1 MAQNKRTRRKKSSEG
16 GILIAFSVVIIVSL
30 IALLGIWYYARSQ
43 KVTDL
48 RAHDGQPVE
57 DAATVLA
64 GEERS
69 SSDSQGQ
76 GAMQFPQTAENDAEK
91 SDFSS
96 PLPESVSQNVPTT
109 TPSASSA
116 TDSSAGPLSSS
127 VSQTN
132 PAALPSASAEN
143 ALIQL
148 PPNLA
153 VPRCGAYTHEPDHE
167 LRHFTDYEICYRE
180 SYEQAEW
187 SAYQLERAE
196 LVKNARRSDDFR
208 PDPEIS
214 TGSATLSDYRKSGYD
229 RGHLAPAADFAY
241 SKEAMSETFYMSN
254 MTAQSPQ
261 FNRGIW
267 KALEEQVR
275 AWASEYGRAYV
286 ICGPVLDEPAENY
299 ATIGANKV
307 AIPRAFYKIIL
318 LPVYADESDFA
329 TPDDCADLAVHAY
342 IIPNRQCDGNFS
354 AYSVSVDEIES
365 RTGMDFLYALEDS
378 VENWIESKKNSF

>member
-1 MAQNKRTRRKKSSEG
+1 MV
-16 GILIAFSVVIIVSL
+16 SV
-30 IALLGIWYYARSQ
+30 IALLGIWYYVYSQ
-43 KVTDL
+43 NAADL
-48 RAHDGQPVE
+48 GAQDGQTVE
-57 DAATVLA
+57 DTAAALA
-64 GEERS
+64 DDAYS
-69 SSDSQGQ
+69 SEPQEQ
-76 GAMQFPQTAENDAEK
+76 GAMQPPQTAEKDTE
-91 SDFSS
+91 
-96 PLPESVSQNVPTT
+96 ESNSN
-109 TPSASSA
+109 AAAFAA
-116 TDSSAGPLSSS
+116 TDSSAAPPES
-127 VSQTN
+127 VPQNAPDTS
-132 PAALPSASAEN
+132 PSAFTKD

-241 SKEAMSETFYMSN
+241 SDEAMSETFYMSN

-299 ATIGANKV
+299 ATIGVNKV

-318 LPVYADESDFA
+318 LPVYADEFDFA
-329 TPDDCADLAVHAY
+329 TPDDCTDLAIHAY
-342 IIPNRQCDGNFS
+342 IIPNRQCDANFS
-354 AYSVSVDEIES
+354 AYAVYVDEIES
-365 RTGMDFLYALEDS
+365 RTGMDFLYALDDS
-378 VENWIESKKNSF
+378 VENWIESKKDSF

>member
-48 RAHDGQPVE
+48 RTHTGEPVE

-64 GEERS
+64 DDAYS
-69 SSDSQGQ
+69 SEPPGY
-76 GAMQFPQTAENDAEK
+76 GAMQPSQAAENDAEK
-91 SDFSS
+91 LDSS
-96 PLPESVSQNVPTT
+96 AAPLSESVPQNIPTT

-116 TDSSAGPLSSS
+116 TDSSDRPLPAA

-132 PAALPSASAEN
+132 PAAPPSASAEN

-196 LVKNARRSDDFR
+196 LTRNARRSDDFR

-241 SKEAMSETFYMSN
+241 SDEAMSETFYMSN

-307 AIPRAFYKIIL
+307 AIPRAFYKIVL

-342 IIPNRQCDGNFS
+342 IIPNRQCTNDFS
-354 AYSVSVDEIES
+354 AYAVSVDEIEE
-365 RTGMDFLYALEDS
+365 RTGMDFLYALDDS
-378 VENWIESKKNSF
+378 VENWIESKKE

>member
-1 MAQNKRTRRKKSSEG
+1 MAQNKKTRRKKSSEG
-16 GILIAFSVVIIVSL
+16 GILIAYSVVIIVSL

-76 GAMQFPQTAENDAEK
+76 GAMQLPQTAENDAEE

-96 PLPESVSQNVPTT
+96 PLPESISQNVPTT
-109 TPSASSA
+109 T
-116 TDSSAGPLSSS
+116 
-127 VSQTN
+127 
-132 PAALPSASAEN
+132 PSASAEN

-153 VPRCGAYTHEPDHE
+153 VPRCGAYTHKPDHE
-167 LRHFTDYEICYRE
+167 LRHFTDYDICYRE

-307 AIPRAFYKIIL
+307 AIPRAFYKIVL

-329 TPDDCADLAVHAY
+329 TPDDCTDLAIHAY

-354 AYSVSVDEIES
+354 AYAVSVDEIEE

-378 VENWIESKKNSF
+378 VENWIESKKDSF